1 MKRYRITTQR
11 ELRREFWETFPEL
24 SRKRIKNYAG
34 DSLMYVTDTRC
45 AFVDWVDALQK
56 AGEISPELAER
67 CTL

>member
-11 ELRREFWETFPEL
+11 ELRRKFWETFPEL
-24 SRKRIKNYAG
+24 SRKRIKDYSG

-45 AFVDWVDALQK
+45 AFVDWVDALER